1 MQNTVYS
8 FGQCTPLCILQFILF
23 VYRTRIEYGV
33 VLCYTR
39 QQSIQ
44 VRPIRDSFAD
54 AIIYKQLPQ
63 GTRVSALGH
72 ASNKGIDPGVMLA
85 CHCHPSAEA
94 CWAHHLKFTQL
105 IDVWSESALRNGSAC
120 KKPTYLSRAW
130 AIRASLCPWC
140 RQRLITITERRN
152 RLCEHKG
159 TCAWTAGTGKVSYS
173 HEHGT
178 LNAQTNSKFSLQTSC
193 NYALKFILVL

>member
-1 MQNTVYS
+1 V
-8 FGQCTPLCILQFILF
+8 QCKIQFIPSDNVHLSAF
-23 VYRTRIEYGV
+23 FSSSYSYRTRIEYGV

-63 GTRVSALGH
+63 GTRVSGLGH

-105 IDVWSESALRNGSAC
+105 IDV
-120 KKPTYLSRAW
+120 
-130 AIRASLCPWC
+130 
-140 RQRLITITERRN
+140 
-152 RLCEHKG
+152 
-159 TCAWTAGTGKVSYS
+159 
-173 HEHGT
+173 
-178 LNAQTNSKFSLQTSC
+178 
-193 NYALKFILVL
+193 

>member
-23 VYRTRIEYGV
+23 VYRTRLEYGV

-105 IDVWSESALRNGSAC
+105 IDVWSESALRTGSPC

-130 AIRASLCPWC
+130 AIWASLCRWC
-140 RQRLITITERRN
+140 GQRLIIITERRN
-152 RLCEHKG
+152 WLCEHKG
-159 TCAWTAGTGKVSYS
+159 ARAWTAGTGQVSYS
-173 HEHGT
+173 HGHGT
-178 LNAQTNSKFSLQTSC
+178 LNVQTNSKFSLQTTYS
-193 NYALKFILVL
+193 YALKFILIL